1 MSLALLLAA
10 AEGHVRLNYIDGSDL
25 PIRNANSA
33 TGNGRASV
41 AGGPPLFKTYCFQT
55 HIASEVPLVA
65 AFCRATQAK
74 AASGH
79 SLSPPS
85 ESACPGAA
93 LQFGALFLCRPL
105 RWGERLWHQWQRGR
119 TGRNGVYDEPPV
131 RRRSH
136 GHIRDVLLVHRH
148 ERERSLRCALRP
160 LSNRVSA
167 AAGLGVGGQGGRGSG
182 CGGG

>member
-10 AEGHVRLNYIDGSDL
+10 AEGHVRLNYIDGSDQ

-41 AGGPPLFKTYCFQT
+41 AGGPPRFNTSCCFQT
-55 HIASEVPLVA
+55 RVASKVPYGGSLLSYDE
-65 AFCRATQAK
+65 AK
-74 AASGH
+74 AASGPC
-79 SLSPPS
+79 LSPRAFFS
-85 ESACPGAA
+85 
-93 LQFGALFLCRPL
+93 CRPL
-105 RWGERLWHQWQRGR
+105 RWGERVGHQWQRDR

-136 GHIRDVLLVHRH
+136 GHLRDVLLVHRH